1 MAVTS
6 YDRKEEEVL
15 LRSAHLTKPAFLF
28 QSVGKLISEGAPPE
42 GREERV
48 EPTLLPPR
56 ESLLGEPR
64 KTASLLF
71 MSIGAQ
77 AQFSFDIR
85 GAGSR
90 SLEEK
95 VGIRGLQISVRFWP
109 KSERRKSQK
118 RTDRSLFISKANGTE
133 WPSIRPVVLGNGYKW
148 ALASMMM
155 FGMP

>member
-1 MAVTS
+1 M
-6 YDRKEEEVL
+6 
-15 LRSAHLTKPAFLF
+15 
-28 QSVGKLISEGAPPE
+28 
-42 GREERV
+42 

-95 VGIRGLQISVRFWP
+95 VGIAGSPNSFSRVSSRNSLQHAHQQSHRQLTPGQQSHRQP
-109 KSERRKSQK
+109 KFTQPGQQSHQ
-118 RTDRSLFISKANGTE
+118 
-133 WPSIRPVVLGNGYKW
+133 P
-148 ALASMMM
+148 
-155 FGMP
+155 